1 MRNSGPC
8 TGRYCQMQAGYDVKN
23 CNLETCRS
31 RTGLDF
37 ELYKWLSEGLLIET
51 ALGTP
56 ITERFSNIDKAL
68 AEMKEYLLHENMT
81 EA

>member
-23 CNLETCRS
+23 CKLETCRS
-31 RTGLDF
+31 RTELSF
-37 ELYKWLSEGLLIET
+37 ELYKWITEGLLIES

-56 ITERFSNIDKAL
+56 ITERFANIDKAL
-68 AEMKEYLLHENMT
+68 ADMKEQLFHENKT
-81 EA
+81 EV